1 MTDERTLD
9 ELDTSLAQRAGALLK
24 SILTAARER
33 ESAEKAAIIDG
44 LTTATL
50 LITAD
55 GPQLKIEVRAP
66 VNGETWR
73 IWGGTF
79 QEAVLQ

>member
-1 MTDERTLD
+1 MTEIALD
-9 ELDTSLAQRAGALLK
+9 ELDTRLAQAAAALLK
-24 SILTAARER
+24 NILQAARER
-33 ESAEKAAIIDG
+33 ESAENAALIDG
-44 LTTATL
+44 LTTATMM
-50 LITAD
+50 ITAD
-55 GPQLKIEVRAP
+55 GPQLTIEVRAP